1 MTFNDRIK
9 IFKRAMARNAMFT
22 VTKMIRGISYPG
34 MRRLTKVFFV
44 MAFPFLIKQ
53 KRLTRESLNIAFAGE
68 KSPQEVDR
76 IFHDCFQNV
85 AGGMMELMFCMEHP
99 EWIPKMAFFEGKENL
114 DNALKQGRGAI
125 AVSAHFGNF
134 PLMLLYM
141 VSQGYKTNAIIRP
154 TRDQE
159 IEKHFQSLR
168 TRLGLNTVY
177 SIPRKQCVDTSIR
190 VLRSNEVLFIPLDQ
204 NFGSNS
210 GVYVDFFGRKA
221 ATATGPIIFAMRTGA
236 PLLPVFAVRQKDGRH
251 KIIIEPPLALD
262 LKSTDQ
268 ETMMHNVSRITR
280 IIETYIRRYPQEWG
294 WMHRR
299 WKSQPTAEQLAVS
312 NAATEPSL

>member
-1 MTFNDRIK
+1 
-9 IFKRAMARNAMFT
+9 MARNAMFT
-22 VTKMIRGISYPG
+22 VTAMIRGISYSG
-34 MRRLTKVFFV
+34 MRSLTKFIFAV
-44 MAFPFLIKQ
+44 AFPFLIKQ
-53 KRLTRESLNIAFAGE
+53 KRLTRESLVIAFAGE
-68 KSPQEVDR
+68 KSSREVDR
-76 IFHDCFQNV
+76 IFHDCFRNV
-85 AGGMMELMFCMEHP
+85 ADGMMELMFCMEHS
-99 EWIPKMAFFEGKENL
+99 EWIPKMAFFEGKEHL
-114 DNALKQGRGAI
+114 DNALKQGKGAI

-190 VLRSNEVLFIPLDQ
+190 VLRNNEVLFIPLDQ

-221 ATATGPIIFAMRTGA
+221 ATATGPIIFAMRTQA
-236 PLLPVFAVRQKDGRH
+236 PILPVFAVRQKDGRH
-251 KIIIEPPLALD
+251 KIIIEPPLD
-262 LKSTDQ
+262 VELKINDQ
-268 ETMMHNVSRITR
+268 ETMVHNVSRITKV
-280 IIETYIRRYPQEWG
+280 IETYIRRYPQEWG

-299 WKSQPTAEQLAVS
+299 WKSQPTAGQLA
-312 NAATEPSL
+312 AANSSTEPSL